1 MAALSTTGVDPTAV
15 PESMSNDQLEWW
27 CIWSICVAGKSAK
40 QTAAKVNNFL
50 RAGAEYECE
59 HGVLLTPFEIVR
71 MLMQHNILGVTL
83 RQASMGQYGRIEA
96 ALRGVVWLDVNHL
109 TVEALEGISGVG
121 PKTARMIILYS
132 EKNAEVV
139 PLDRH
144 ILTYLKMLG
153 YPNVPLSTPAAG
165 PRYLRLESY
174 FREEARYQEK
184 SIRELDTEVW
194 LQYSTKKEDDFET
207 IARARSR
214 YCAVETGAFSV

>member
-1 MAALSTTGVDPTAV
+1 MATLSTTGVDPTAV

-59 HGVLLTPFEIVR
+59 HGVLMTPFEIVR
-71 MLMQHNILGVTL
+71 MLMQHNILDVAL
-83 RQASMGQYGRIEA
+83 RQAAMGQYGRIEA
-96 ALRGVVWLDVNHL
+96 ALRGVVRLDVNHL

-139 PLDRH
+139 PLDTH
-144 ILTYLKMLG
+144 ILKYLDMLG
-153 YPNVPLSTPAAG
+153 YADVPKSTPPAG
-165 PRYLRLESY
+165 AKYLRLETA

-184 SIRELDTEVW
+184 SVRELDTEVW
-194 LQYSTKKEDDFET
+194 LQYSTKKEDDFEA
-207 IARARSR
+207 IARANSK
-214 YCAVETGAFSV
+214 YCSVEANAF